1 MKSLRVQ
8 SSNLITEWFL
18 CYLLPIFWELFF
30 CIKIS
35 MVGRGLLWITKN
47 RHLDTTSQDIGTLG
61 QEPWMM
67 NTYRFLVFLQYHMS
81 SVDTQRGDLNPLI
94 RKRPSFPLPLPSA
107 VFPAVSRAYFLW
119 IPGWC
124 LSSLSGSTQ
133 AEQLPWFTCFSPG
146 FTICSRLLVPRVSF
160 YYVIALLCQNLSV
173 HH

>member
-1 MKSLRVQ
+1 MNNKKQAS
-8 SSNLITEWFL
+8 
-18 CYLLPIFWELFF
+18 
-30 CIKIS
+30 
-35 MVGRGLLWITKN
+35 GH
-47 RHLDTTSQDIGTLG
+47 HLSGHLGALG

-67 NTYRFLVFLQYHMS
+67 NTYRFLVFLQHHMS

-133 AEQLPWFTCFSPG
+133 MEQLPRFTCFSPG
-146 FTICSRLLVPRVSF
+146 FTLCSRLLVPRVSF

-173 HH
+173 HHSFYCFFIQNASEKIQCLWPFLSCGNGL